1 MTGTEAVEAGP
12 TTEGGPQTPCP
23 LSTSTWLLRHPLR
36 QRASKIKK
44 KKGVSAR
51 EVLSAVRRFS

>member
-1 MTGTEAVEAGP
+1 MTDTEAVEAGP

-23 LSTSTWLLRHPLR
+23 PSTWLRRHPLG
-36 QRASKIKK
+36 QRASKIKRK
-44 KKGVSAR
+44 RGVSAR